1 MRKNRKKKGLNKIFI
16 ISVCLLFCLI
26 TGYSAFNT
34 IISLKAKGNVYNKV
48 DLCYETSDNK
58 DGTVTITDY
67 DVSCGTEVII
77 PSTIKG
83 KVVTKIDSAP
93 YDSDKVFNN
102 KGLTK
107 VIIPDS
113 VTYIGKFAF
122 CRNKIKEIDLGN
134 GVEQIDDEAFH
145 GNEISDIQFPSSLK
159 YIGYGAF
166 MNNYLTSL
174 SLPSDLRYM
183 AGAFTYNNFKPE
195 EAFIYSRND
204 DGSLN
209 YSALN
214 SYASRTFVSN
224 IIIPSTVKT
233 IEYYS
238 LRFARASE
246 VTFPEGFEKIIGYAT
261 MQSSIK
267 VINLPSSVSEI
278 STAAFDKS
286 PNLEVINIDKLEGSI
301 SGSPWG
307 ASNAVVNFRKS

>member
-1 MRKNRKKKGLNKIFI
+1 MRKRRKMKKI
-16 ISVCLLFCLI
+16 ITISLFVSLMI
-26 TGYSAFNT
+26 IAVGYASFNT
-34 IISLKAKGNVYNKV
+34 NVSLSAKGNVYNKG

-67 DVSCGTEVII
+67 DVSCGTEVTI

-113 VTYIGKFAF
+113 VTYIGEFAF
-122 CRNKIKEIDLGN
+122 YRNKIKEVDLGS
-134 GVEQIDDEAFH
+134 GVEEIDNEAFH
-145 GNEISDIQFPSSLK
+145 SNEISDIQFPSSLK

-174 SLPSDLRYM
+174 SLPNDTMYM

-209 YSALN
+209 YSVLN

-246 VTFPEGFEKIIGYAT
+246 VTFPDGFEKIFGYAT

-267 VINLPSSVSEI
+267 VINLPSSVSVI
-278 STAAFDKS
+278 SVAAFDQS
-286 PNLEVINIDKLEGSI
+286 PNLEVINIDKFEGSI